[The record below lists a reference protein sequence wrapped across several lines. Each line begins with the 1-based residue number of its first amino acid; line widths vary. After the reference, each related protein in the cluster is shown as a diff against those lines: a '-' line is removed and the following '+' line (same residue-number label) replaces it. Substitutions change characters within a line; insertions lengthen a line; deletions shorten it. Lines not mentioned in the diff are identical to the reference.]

1 MDNTQVFVVLF
12 LQNVLNF
19 FTFYFFMNKYSRV
32 VNDLNI
38 HFEKTTRLFLEHLT
52 DMYEYGTDYW
62 NRCRY
67 CNDDDYDTNEKDEQ
81 EEDEVEDEETGK
93 EVEVEQEE
101 ETDEE
106 VENEDEEGSFEVEQ
120 NPQVTSCEESFAQ
133 NCI

>member
-12 LQNVLNF
+12 LQNVLSF

-62 NRCRY
+62 NRSRS
-67 CNDDDYDTNEKDEQ
+67 CNDDDYDTNEEDKDEQ
-81 EEDEVEDEETGK
+81 EEVEEE
-93 EVEVEQEE
+93 EQEE
-101 ETDEE
+101 EEEEETDD
-106 VENEDEEGSFEVEQ
+106 EDVGGLDEGFEVEQ